1 MLPNFK
7 KPQHKESIVT
17 KHIDKKHQIWYHNP
31 IFSQMEI
38 PPIWLKYKV
47 AIRHKLNCLTCFTSG
62 KLAKGHHKIL
72 FACLYDTYSQY
83 DGYENN

>member
-1 MLPNFK
+1 MISA
-7 KPQHKESIVT
+7 EVIC
-17 KHIDKKHQIWYHNP
+17 HQISNKSHRKSIKCDIIIQYFLKW
-31 IFSQMEI
+31 EI
-38 PPIWLKYKV
+38 LPRWLKYKV
-47 AIRHKLNCLTCFTSG
+47 IIKHKLNCITCFTGG